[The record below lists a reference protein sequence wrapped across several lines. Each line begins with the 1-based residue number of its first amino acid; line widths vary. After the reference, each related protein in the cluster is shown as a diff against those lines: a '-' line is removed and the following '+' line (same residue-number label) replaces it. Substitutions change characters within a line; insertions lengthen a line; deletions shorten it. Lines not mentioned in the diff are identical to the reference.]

1 MLEKL
6 KKRIFYYPTDDWKL
20 GIVLDYRPHDWLY
33 LDVYFSK
40 KWLFILILSI
50 DTRLVFVILH
60 LLDN

>member
-33 LDVYFSK
+33 LDVYFGYK
-40 KWLFILILSI
+40 YILIQLKKLNYKLI
-50 DTRLVFVILH
+50 R
-60 LLDN
+60 